1 MIRHLTIAAFSSLL
15 LSSISGCQ
23 SQSQSQTPSASES
36 KSTAVNG
43 QIAAGEQPATKEH
56 NVSNEVAMFG
66 AGCFWGVEARFRKIE
81 GVTATEVGYAGGEQP
96 EVTYKEVC
104 TDSTGHAEVVKVT
117 FDPQQVSYRELLDVF
132 FSSHDPTQVNRQ
144 GPDVGKQY
152 RSVIFYT
159 TPEQEKVATEVREEV
174 DQSGQFS
181 RPVATEITAE
191 KNYCKAEE
199 YHQQYLAK
207 RGQDSCST
215 TIGH

>member
-1 MIRHLTIAAFSSLL
+1 MIRHLTIATLSTLL

-23 SQSQSQTPSASES
+23 SQSQGQAPSASETQP
-36 KSTAVNG
+36 TAVEG
-43 QIAAGEQPATKEH
+43 QTASNEQPATKEQ
-56 NVSNEVAMFG
+56 NVSKEVAMFG

-81 GVTATEVGYAGGEQP
+81 GVTATEVGYAGGNDP

-104 TDSTGHAEVVKVT
+104 TDTTGHAEVVKVT
-117 FDPQQVSYRELLDVF
+117 FDPQQVSYRELLNVF
-132 FSSHDPTQVNRQ
+132 FSTHDPTQVNRQ

-159 TPEQEKVATEVREEV
+159 TPEQQQIATEVRAEV
-174 DQSGQFS
+174 DQSDKFS
-181 RPVATEITAE
+181 RPIATEITAE